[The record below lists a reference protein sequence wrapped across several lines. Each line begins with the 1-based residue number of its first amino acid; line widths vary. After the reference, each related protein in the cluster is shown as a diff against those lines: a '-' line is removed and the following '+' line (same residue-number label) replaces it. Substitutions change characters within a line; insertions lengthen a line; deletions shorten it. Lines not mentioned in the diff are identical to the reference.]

1 MSEIVK
7 KINNALFSVAVVKQ
21 NKARKNEMCAIVENF
36 YANMKK
42 IVEVMSKR
50 HRKQQLQV
58 LRVER
63 ERDQQTATVFN
74 KYYEILNLRNIR
86 EDWFTKLP
94 KSPEQNGDV
103 TPTVWPFLDEPKNEA
118 VLTKTYNRPT
128 TPLFMKRR
136 KKSCYDFNSQI
147 PLEPEVHVM
156 DESKL

>member
-1 MSEIVK
+1 
-7 KINNALFSVAVVKQ
+7 
-21 NKARKNEMCAIVENF
+21 MCAIVENF
-36 YANMKK
+36 YASMKK
-42 IVEVMSKR
+42 TVEVMSKR

-74 KYYEILNLRNIR
+74 KYYEMLSLRDIR
-86 EDWFTKLP
+86 QEWFTKYP
-94 KSPEQNGDV
+94 KSPVPNTDSPDV

-118 VLTKTYNRPT
+118 LLTKTYNRPT

-136 KKSCYDFNSQI
+136 RQACYAFDSQI
-147 PLEPEVHVM
+147 PLEPEVRVM